1 MSITPRSS
9 QWIRWIRAISTRS
22 SVWAVAVGRVC
33 SNSVE
38 LINLG
43 YSANPLLSNPAA
55 ARVIRDSRIKDIC
68 PRRWLLKT
76 RKKIQFF

>member
-22 SVWAVAVGRVC
+22 SVCAAAVGRVC

-38 LINLG
+38 FFNLS
-43 YSANPLLSNPAA
+43 YSANPLPSNPAA
-55 ARVIRDSRIKDIC
+55 ARVIRDSRIKGHLPAEVIVKDGRDC
-68 PRRWLLKT
+68 
-76 RKKIQFF
+76 

>member
-1 MSITPRSS
+1 M
-9 QWIRWIRAISTRS
+9 STRS

-38 LINLG
+38 FFNLS
-43 YSANPLLSNPAA
+43 YSANPLPSNPAA

-68 PRRWLLKT
+68 SRRWLLKT